1 MVPRVASRVGDHSE
15 LGPAECVGDQSET
28 RKREDRF
35 RSQDTPRPNGHR
47 CRANS
52 EDRSRAL
59 AKYKCLRFGGCE
71 GQLREALENPDA
83 SLVIA
88 RAPLRAA
95 IAPQRS
101 DLHSR
106 GRGVEDEEG
115 GVGGQKFAESRH
127 FCATKRRAATARKRA
142 ESVIDRHS
150 SQPTVDN
157 SLTQNQPANFAVNV
171 QLNNVSPT
179 RKSLV
184 VTLDPSE
191 VDAEHQ
197 AVVGEI
203 SKVARIPGFRAGKA
217 PAAMVAKR
225 FSKEIGD
232 DFKQK
237 VIAKAYRAGLEK
249 EKLDVINV
257 VNVEEGPIATG
268 TPASVTI
275 TLDVRPEF
283 ELPDYENLTTEIAPT
298 EVTDA
303 EVEKVIEGLRSE
315 RADFKPADR
324 AAQKGDYVKLAYE
337 GKIDGQPITDLAPDK
352 QLYGKVPQTWE
363 EVEGA
368 NEGVIPGLGK
378 QLAGLK
384 TGEKKDVTIAF
395 PAEFPAVPAL
405 AGKSA
410 VYTVEAQEIR
420 ERVLPELNEEFFKS
434 QQVDDLAGL
443 QSQVRNNLK
452 MQKEHQNR
460 SAQRR
465 QVTEQLAGKVDFPV
479 PDSLVE
485 AETQSV
491 LRQFIEENMRRGV
504 PQEQFEK
511 DKKEL
516 FEGAKKAAAGRVKM
530 QLVLA
535 KIAEKEKVEVTNDDL
550 NNYLYREAMRSG
562 QKPDKLAKSLAGDR
576 DQLRSVQQSIIFDK
590 AVDFLVSKAK
600 VSTVQPKA

>member
-1 MVPRVASRVGDHSE
+1 MAGVKAEYRASGAHV
-15 LGPAECVGDQSET
+15 LGQ
-28 RKREDRF
+28 
-35 RSQDTPRPNGHR
+35 
-47 CRANS
+47 
-52 EDRSRAL
+52 RAL
-59 AKYKCLRFGGCE
+59 RGGI
-71 GQLREALENPDA
+71 G
-83 SLVIA
+83 
-88 RAPLRAA
+88 
-95 IAPQRS
+95 
-101 DLHSR
+101 
-106 GRGVEDEEG
+106 
-115 GVGGQKFAESRH
+115 
-127 FCATKRRAATARKRA
+127 
-142 ESVIDRHS
+142 IDRGNL
-150 SQPTVDN
+150 QPTVDN
-157 SLTQNQPANFAVNV
+157 SFRTQPVRTSAVNV

-203 SKVARIPGFRAGKA
+203 AKLARIPGFRPGKA

-225 FSKEIGD
+225 FSKEIGE

-237 VIAKAYRAGLEK
+237 VVAKAYRSALEK
-249 EKLDVINV
+249 EKLDVLNI
-257 VNVEEGPIATG
+257 VNVEEGKIEAG
-268 TPASVTI
+268 APANVTI
-275 TLDVRPEF
+275 TLDVRPDF
-283 ELPDYENLTTEIAPT
+283 ALPDYQNLKTEITPT
-298 EVTDA
+298 DPTDA
-303 EVEKVIEGLRSE
+303 EVDNVIQGLRSE

-324 AAQKGDYVKLAYE
+324 AAKKGDYVKLAYE
-337 GKIDGQPITDLAPDK
+337 GKIDGQAISEIAPDK

-384 TGEKKDVTIAF
+384 TGDKKDITIAF

-405 AGKSA
+405 AGKTATYA
-410 VYTVEAQEIR
+410 VEIQEVR
-420 ERVLPELNEEFFKS
+420 ERVLPELNAEFFKAH
-434 QQVDDLAGL
+434 QVDDLPGL
-443 QSQVRNNLK
+443 QNQVRNNLK
-452 MQKEHQNR
+452 LQKEHQNR

-465 QVTEQLAGKVDFPV
+465 QVTEQLGGAIEFPV

-516 FEGAKKAAAGRVKM
+516 FDGARKAANQRVKL
-530 QLVLA
+530 QLLLA
-535 KIAEKEKVEVTNDDL
+535 KIAEQEKIQVTDDDI

-562 QKPDKLAKSLAGDR
+562 QKPDKLAKTLGADR
-576 DQLRSVQQSIIFDK
+576 ERLRAVQQNIIFDK

-600 VSTVQPKA
+600 VTTVQPKA

>member
-1 MVPRVASRVGDHSE
+1 M
-15 LGPAECVGDQSET
+15 
-28 RKREDRF
+28 
-35 RSQDTPRPNGHR
+35 
-47 CRANS
+47 
-52 EDRSRAL
+52 
-59 AKYKCLRFGGCE
+59 
-71 GQLREALENPDA
+71 
-83 SLVIA
+83 
-88 RAPLRAA
+88 
-95 IAPQRS
+95 
-101 DLHSR
+101 
-106 GRGVEDEEG
+106 
-115 GVGGQKFAESRH
+115 
-127 FCATKRRAATARKRA
+127 
-142 ESVIDRHS
+142 
-150 SQPTVDN
+150 DN
-157 SLTQNQPANFAVNV
+157 SVNTKPVPISAVNV

-203 SKVARIPGFRAGKA
+203 AKVARIPGFRPGKA

-225 FSKEIGD
+225 FSKEIVE

-237 VIAKAYRAGLEK
+237 VIAKAYRSALEK

-257 VNVEEGPIATG
+257 VNVEEGKIETG
-268 TPASVTI
+268 APANVTI
-275 TLDVRPEF
+275 TLDVRPDF
-283 ELPDYENLTTEIAPT
+283 ELPDYNNLPTEIAPT
-298 EVTDA
+298 DPTEA
-303 EVEKVIEGLRSE
+303 EIDNVIQGLRSE

-324 AAQKGDYVKLAYE
+324 PAQKGDYVKLAYE
-337 GKIDGQPITDLAPDK
+337 GKVDGQPIADLAPDK
-352 QLYGKVPQTWE
+352 QLYAKVPQTWE

-384 TGEKKDVTIAF
+384 SGEKRDVTITF

-405 AGKSA
+405 AGKTA
-410 VYTVEAQEIR
+410 TYTVEAQEIR

-434 QQVDDLAGL
+434 QQVDNLEAL
-443 QSQVRNNLK
+443 RSQVKNNLK
-452 MQKEHQNR
+452 MQKEYQNR
-460 SAQRR
+460 TAQRR
-465 QVTEQLAGKVDFPV
+465 QVTDQLAAKVDFPV

-491 LRQFIEENMRRGV
+491 LRNFIEENMRRGV
-504 PQEQFEK
+504 PAEQFEK

-516 FEGAKKAAAGRVKM
+516 FESAKKAAHNRVKL
-530 QLVLA
+530 QLILA
-535 KIAEKEKVEVTNDDL
+535 KIAEQEKIEVTNDDL
-550 NNYLYREAMRSG
+550 NNFLYREAMRSG
-562 QKPDKLAKSLAGDR
+562 QKPDKLAKNLASDR